1 MEDMQ
6 QTTFPNLFPN
16 TEIFNVQMKVVSQGL
31 IEYRSMVILAMAW
44 YRTDTQSILETV
56 LFKYF
61 DVYK

>member
-1 MEDMQ
+1 M
-6 QTTFPNLFPN
+6 
-16 TEIFNVQMKVVSQGL
+16 IFNVQMKVVSQGL

-56 LFKYF
+56 LFKYI